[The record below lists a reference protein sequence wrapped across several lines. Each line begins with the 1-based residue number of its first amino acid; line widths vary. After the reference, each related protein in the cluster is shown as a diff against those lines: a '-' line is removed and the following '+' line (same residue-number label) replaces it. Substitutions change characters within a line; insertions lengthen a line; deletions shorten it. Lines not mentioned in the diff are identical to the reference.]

1 MKIEE
6 HGGWRKATKE
16 KGNIWTVGREGK
28 SMNVRE
34 RESK

>member
-1 MKIEE
+1 MEK
-6 HGGWRKATKE
+6 GKKE

-34 RESK
+34 RDSK